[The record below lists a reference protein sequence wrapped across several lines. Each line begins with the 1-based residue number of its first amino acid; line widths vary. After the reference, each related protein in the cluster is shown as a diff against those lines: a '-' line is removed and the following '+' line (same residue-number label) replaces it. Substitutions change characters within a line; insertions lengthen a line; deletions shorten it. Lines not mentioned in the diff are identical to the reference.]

1 MNKKDV
7 LKLFFPDHCPIC
19 DRALL
24 PGEEICEECGKIPRI
39 VPFPRCQKCGKHIDE
54 GDTHFCYDCL
64 RNPRS
69 YERGFSLY
77 EYPSVHDSVSTFKNL
92 GRPEYGAYY
101 GKQMG
106 RYFCEELSII
116 APQALI
122 PIPLHKDREKT
133 RGYNQAAILAKG
145 VSEVT
150 DIPVLENLLIRP
162 NKTKVQKDLSR
173 GERQNNVKRAFHI
186 AKNDV
191 KLKTV
196 VLVDD
201 IYTTGNT
208 ILSATEVLKEAGVEK
223 VYFMT
228 LATGRGY

>member
-1 MNKKDV
+1 
-7 LKLFFPDHCPIC
+7 
-19 DRALL
+19 
-24 PGEEICEECGKIPRI
+24 
-39 VPFPRCQKCGKHIDE
+39 
-54 GDTHFCYDCL
+54 
-64 RNPRS
+64 
-69 YERGFSLY
+69 
-77 EYPSVHDSVSTFKNL
+77 
-92 GRPEYGAYY
+92 
-101 GKQMG
+101 MG
-106 RYFCEELSII
+106 LYFCEELSRI

-133 RGYNQAAILAKG
+133 RGYNQAAILAEG
-145 VSEVT
+145 ISEVT

-228 LATGRGY
+228 LATGRGC